1 MKASRAAVRQ
11 VRALEKTA
19 ASMGRVEDLVNW
31 MIANFQELG
40 ALPELPEELQELEAQ
55 SGDAPLEE
63 ESTESSSED
72 EKGEDSE
79 APQPEELEADS
90 TESAV
95 KPTEEL
101 KIDSIESATKLT
113 EEVEISLPVTKVKT

>member
-11 VRALEKTA
+11 VKALEKVAT
-19 ASMGRVEDLVNW
+19 SMGRVEDLLGW
-31 MIANFQELG
+31 MIATFQESG
-40 ALPELPEELQELEAQ
+40 ALPELPYELQELYAH

-72 EKGEDSE
+72 DKEESE

-90 TESAV
+90 DESAV
-95 KPTEEL
+95 KPTE
-101 KIDSIESATKLT
+101 
-113 EEVEISLPVTKVKT
+113 EEVEISLPVTKVKA

>member
-19 ASMGRVEDLVNW
+19 ASMSRVEDLLGW
-31 MIANFQELG
+31 MIANLQELEV
-40 ALPELPEELQELEAQ
+40 LPELPEELQELEAQ

-72 EKGEDSE
+72 EKGESE

-90 TESAV
+90 EESAV
-95 KPTEEL
+95 KPTEEV
-101 KIDSIESATKLT
+101 
-113 EEVEISLPVTKVKT
+113 EVSLPVTKVG